1 MLDVRQEA
9 ILQAASQ
16 LLCQKTFAAMTMDDV
31 AAAVGIAK
39 ASLYKHF
46 SSKDELCCAAVVQML
61 GQVRA
66 HLASLPA
73 QAAPLEKLRA
83 AVSWSLQRLLAQ
95 ELPGI
100 VADFAQAARHARQC
114 GFDGVEIHG
123 ANGYLPDQFL
133 KDGSNQRDDAWG
145 GSIENRVRLVC
156 EVVQAV
162 TAAIGAGRVGLRISP
177 VSPANGIHDSAPQPL
192 FEHLL
197 RCLAPLGLA
206 YIHVIEGA
214 TGGPRSL
221 PEQPFDYAALKAAYR
236 SAGGQGL
243 WMVNNGYT
251 REMALE
257 AVASG
262 YADMVAWG
270 KDFIANPDLVER
282 LRRDAPLNPGRR
294 ELYYGGGAEGYTDY
308 PRLAD

>member
-1 MLDVRQEA
+1 MERTAFVAYGSRSFFCRVILFFKLWNTLHPFCHGRRQFCRH
-9 ILQAASQ
+9 LVS
-16 LLCQKTFAAMTMDDV
+16 
-31 AAAVGIAK
+31 
-39 ASLYKHF
+39 
-46 SSKDELCCAAVVQML
+46 
-61 GQVRA
+61 RA
-66 HLASLPA
+66 
-73 QAAPLEKLRA
+73 
-83 AVSWSLQRLLAQ
+83 LLAQ

-197 RCLAPLGLA
+197 RCLAPLGRP
-206 YIHVIEGA
+206 
-214 TGGPRSL
+214 TS
-221 PEQPFDYAALKAAYR
+221 
-236 SAGGQGL
+236 
-243 WMVNNGYT
+243 T
-251 REMALE
+251 
-257 AVASG
+257 
-262 YADMVAWG
+262 
-270 KDFIANPDLVER
+270 
-282 LRRDAPLNPGRR
+282 
-294 ELYYGGGAEGYTDY
+294 
-308 PRLAD
+308 